1 MNTTMNLFRQRKGI
15 FGMPTIRGIR
25 LSLFVSKAFIAIL
38 MSGDAHSAPS
48 QTQQS
53 SASIPLRKITPQ
65 LKILCFTRFLIEI
78 PSTAKVAYGRLTAG
92 GEITRV
98 KGGAEKIDTMIVER
112 INANKENSK
121 LFSREIGLDL
131 VAEKIHPSSKENIK
145 HLVNVVGFSEY
156 SIRSF
161 FKLNNDAFI
170 LSELGV
176 PESSVNNFLDE
187 NVETA
192 QFLRARKENEIPNEP
207 GICIDGAFS
216 KIESIYEGIELGARI
231 KEYPDVHFS
240 IQIIKNGGYL
250 QKVDLAQN
258 VADAKQESKS
268 NGLSKWVSHLKILRQ
283 GKRVV
288 NDWHGEE
295 MLLRIPSGN
304 DNPSHHKF
312 TFRASGEK
320 YDPLHPFVEMTLDTG
335 VKGNQSAS
343 VEPSLSDAEA
353 LALWDWLLNSI
364 RVRPNAVAAKASA
377 PAKPGG

>member
-145 HLVNVVGFSEY
+145 HFLIMSLPQGAAV
-156 SIRSF
+156 SI
-161 FKLNNDAFI
+161 
-170 LSELGV
+170 V
-176 PESSVNNFLDE
+176 
-187 NVETA
+187 
-192 QFLRARKENEIPNEP
+192 
-207 GICIDGAFS
+207 
-216 KIESIYEGIELGARI
+216 
-231 KEYPDVHFS
+231 
-240 IQIIKNGGYL
+240 
-250 QKVDLAQN
+250 
-258 VADAKQESKS
+258 
-268 NGLSKWVSHLKILRQ
+268 
-283 GKRVV
+283 
-288 NDWHGEE
+288 
-295 MLLRIPSGN
+295 
-304 DNPSHHKF
+304 
-312 TFRASGEK
+312 
-320 YDPLHPFVEMTLDTG
+320 
-335 VKGNQSAS
+335 
-343 VEPSLSDAEA
+343 
-353 LALWDWLLNSI
+353 
-364 RVRPNAVAAKASA
+364 
-377 PAKPGG
+377 